1 MKKIF
6 YIICLLNYIFVQGQ
20 VKSNAG
26 IDRTF
31 CKTTKQGYYISPND
45 KSKDLSDTLG
55 GNPSAT
61 NGKLPYSYV
70 WTTLEDVVDV
80 LPKEISAIKF
90 IDSIYSPNPKLKNK
104 PFKSKMFFLTVTD
117 SNGIKSRDTIWIKI
131 SDLTLVKD
139 CFTKKSKDTLNIYQQ
154 YWGSLPD
161 FNYWESKTY
170 LSSSIGHQ
178 VNTWNKTT
186 DSVRAWAIDINGCRS
201 DTNYIKILIDEGVSI
216 NQNKESSYILYH
228 NPFNSNSIFTVNE
241 INKIVRIEFY
251 NLYGQKMTNIYPAK
265 TIEVGELIKQ
275 KGIYIMCIQLFNG
288 EQEIIKLTRE

>member
-6 YIICLLNYIFVQGQ
+6 FIICLLNYIFVQGQ
-20 VKSNAG
+20 VKSYAG
-26 IDRTF
+26 LDRTF

-45 KSKDLSDTLG
+45 KSKGLSDTLG

-61 NGKLPYSYV
+61 NGKLPYAYV

-90 IDSIYSPNPKLKNK
+90 IDSIYSPNPKLNNK

-170 LSSSIGHQ
+170 LSSSSGYQ

-186 DSVRAWAIDINGCRS
+186 DSVRAWAIDINGCKS

-216 NQNKESSYILYH
+216 SLYKESSYIVFQ

-241 INKIVRIEFY
+241 INKIDRIEFF
-251 NLYGQKMTNIYPAK
+251 NLNGQKISNVYPAK

-275 KGIYIMCIQLFNG
+275 KGIYIMCIRLSNG
-288 EQEIIKLTRE
+288 EKEIFKLTRE